1 MWRKVNNSI
10 IGNIVTHLVPSI
22 KKNMMD
28 AMSKEEVDEASN
40 ELVLESSQENELQDD
55 PPKDQKN
62 LFNKRRR
69 KTPIRSLSSP
79 NLRSSVKNAT
89 AAEILLRH
97 GSLTS
102 LFHFAFLPLID
113 IFYYLDKLKLR
124 ASVSI

>member
-1 MWRKVNNSI
+1 MI
-10 IGNIVTHLVPSI
+10 
-22 KKNMMD
+22 D
-28 AMSKEEVDEASN
+28 AMSKEEVDETSN
-40 ELVLESSQENELQDD
+40 EIVLETSQENELQDD

-97 GSLTS
+97 GSLTF
-102 LFHFAFLPLID
+102 LFLIEFL
-113 IFYYLDKLKLR
+113 
-124 ASVSI
+124 SIINIILCRDM